1 MDGQIWT
8 VHVKLR
14 RKNAVADVAVCSEH
28 LDWVRRMLGRERG
41 RERERE
47 RVKERESG
55 GEGMVCVLR

>member
-28 LDWVRRMLGRERG
+28 LDWVRRMLREGAREG
-41 RERERE
+41 ERERERE
-47 RVKERESG
+47 
-55 GEGMVCVLR
+55 